1 MFGWGGVF
9 LQVDLTRNKAVA
21 ESYDA
26 NMALN
31 FIGGRGFAAKILWD
45 TLEPAI
51 APLSPENRLIFA
63 AGPLTGLNAPNSGKL
78 VVAAKSPL
86 TGGYGDGNMGT
97 QAAIQMRQAGYDAVI
112 IEGKAETPVVLH
124 IKNKL
129 AEFVDA
135 KDLWG
140 LTAFEAE
147 AHLKALYGRTAGV
160 LSIGPAGENLVKFA
174 IIISQEGRAGGRAG
188 MGAVMG
194 SKNLKA
200 VVFEGYNDIPVAYP
214 KDMKELTAS
223 GYREILTKPNF
234 AFWKQQGTMS
244 TVEWCQ
250 ENSALPTFNF
260 REGVFEKAD
269 KIGGFAMEK
278 IKVGNR
284 GCPQCNM
291 TCGNVVRDS
300 NRNQSEVDYENVA
313 MLGSNI
319 GLGNLRQVA
328 VLNRIAD
335 ELGLDTISLGNVIAF
350 AIETSQKKRITEKFD
365 WGKYNETKDLI
376 KDIAYRRDFGNV
388 LAEGVKTAAEKIGH
402 GAEDWGM
409 QIKGLEVSAYD
420 CHAAPAMALSYAT
433 SSVGA
438 HHKEAWVIDWEIK
451 FGRGGYNEEKINKI
465 IEMQR
470 LRGGVFE
477 SLVVC
482 RFPNTSLDFELEWYT
497 KYLHAATGREL
508 PYNTLIYSADKTLN
522 LIRAFWIREYGNSWT
537 REMEIPP
544 VRWFKEPL
552 TEGPIKGSK
561 LDLVK
566 YEGLL
571 KKYYRKRGWDE
582 RGIPKKTTLKKLGL
596 SDVARQLEKYI
607 RLSE

>member
-1 MFGWGGVF
+1 MFGWNGSF
-9 LQVDLTRNKAVA
+9 LQVDLTRKKAVA
-21 ESYDA
+21 ESYDSHL
-26 NMALN
+26 ALS
-31 FIGGRGFAAKILWD
+31 FIGGRGFTAKILWD
-45 TLEPAI
+45 KLAPGI
-51 APLSPENRLIFA
+51 DPLSPENKLVFA
-63 AGPLTGLNAPNSGKL
+63 AGPLTGLSVPNSGKL

-86 TGGYGDGNMGT
+86 TGGYGDGNLGT
-97 QAAIQMRQAGYDAVI
+97 YAAIQMRQAGYDAVI

-124 IKNKL
+124 IKNKV
-129 AEFVDA
+129 ANFVDA
-135 KDLWG
+135 KDFWG
-140 LTAFEAE
+140 LTSFETE

-160 LSIGPAGENLVKFA
+160 VSIGPAGENLVKFA

-188 MGAVMG
+188 MGTIMG

-214 KDMKELTAS
+214 KHMKELSAA
-223 GYREILTKPNF
+223 GYREILTKPKY
-234 AFWKQQGTMS
+234 AFWRQQGTMD

-250 ENSALPTFNF
+250 ENSALPAFNF

-291 TCGNVVRDS
+291 TCGNVVEDS
-300 NRNQSEVDYENVA
+300 NRNESEVDYENIA

-328 VLNRIAD
+328 ALNRLAD
-335 ELGLDTISLGNVIAF
+335 ELGLDTISLGNVIGF
-350 AIETSQKKRITEKFD
+350 AIEASQKRLITEKFD
-365 WGKYNETKDLI
+365 WGGYKEIKDLI
-376 KDIAYRRDFGNV
+376 KDIAYRRGFGTA
-388 LAEGVKTAAEKIGH
+388 LAEGVKAAAEEIGH
-402 GAEDWGM
+402 GSDDWAM
-409 QIKGLEVSAYD
+409 HVKGLEVSAYD

-438 HHKEAWVIDWEIK
+438 HHKEAWVIAWEIK
-451 FGRGGYNEEKINKI
+451 FGREGYSEEKINKV

-482 RFPNTSLDFELEWYT
+482 RFPNTSLGFELEWYT

-508 PYNTLIYSADKTLN
+508 PFNSLIYAADKTLN
-522 LIRAFWIREYGNSWT
+522 LIRAFWIREYANSWT
-537 REMEIPP
+537 RQMETPP
-544 VRWFKEPL
+544 MRWFKEPL
-552 TEGPIKGSK
+552 TEGPLKGSM
-561 LDLVK
+561 LDLAK
-566 YEGLL
+566 FDGMLN
-571 KKYYRKRGWDE
+571 KYYRKRGWDE
-582 RGIPKKTTLKKLGL
+582 RGIPRKTTLKKLGL
-596 SDVARQLEKYI
+596 SDVANQLGTYVK
-607 RLSE
+607 LSE